1 MTFAAPQ
8 IVAAEPLLAGVRIAV
23 ARDEAFAFTY
33 GASLDLLRAMGAE
46 LRFFSPLHDRHVP
59 EADSLYLPGGYPEL
73 HHQALAQNSAMLD
86 AIRAHHAAG
95 KPLLAECGGMLY
107 LLDSLTDV
115 NGTRAE
121 LVGLL
126 QGDAVMQTKLAA
138 LALQSVELPEGTL
151 RGHTYHHS
159 LTSTEWQPIAR
170 GLSPNGGR
178 GAEAVYRQGRM
189 TASYVHFYFPSNPA
203 AVAALFVPGP

>member
-1 MTFAAPQ
+1 
-8 IVAAEPLLAGVRIAV
+8 
-23 ARDEAFAFTY
+23 
-33 GASLDLLRAMGAE
+33 
-46 LRFFSPLHDRHVP
+46 
-59 EADSLYLPGGYPEL
+59 
-73 HHQALAQNSAMLD
+73 MLT

-115 NGTRAE
+115 EGTRAE

-126 QGDAVMQTKLAA
+126 AGDAVMQKKLAA
-138 LALQSVELPEGTL
+138 LALQSVELPEGVL

-170 GLSPNGGR
+170 GQSPNGGR
-178 GAEAVYRQGRM
+178 GAEAVFRQGRM
-189 TASYVHFYFPSNPA
+189 TASYVHFYFPSNPSA
-203 AVAALFVPGP
+203 IAALFAPDRGTAFASRLALPEETQSSVGAGLLAKAASRSGANSPAIARGFDGK

>member
-1 MTFAAPQ
+1 M
-8 IVAAEPLLAGVRIAV
+8 LA
-23 ARDEAFAFTY
+23 
-33 GASLDLLRAMGAE
+33 
-46 LRFFSPLHDRHVP
+46 
-59 EADSLYLPGGYPEL
+59 
-73 HHQALAQNSAMLD
+73 

-115 NGTRAE
+115 DGNRAE
-121 LVGLL
+121 LLGLL
-126 QGDAVMQTKLAA
+126 PGDAVMQKKLAA
-138 LALQSVELPEGTL
+138 LALQSVELPEGVL

-159 LTSTEWQPIAR
+159 LTSTECQPIAR

-189 TASYVHFYFPSNPA
+189 TASYVHFYFPSNPS
-203 AVAALFVPGP
+203 AVAALFAPNVGGGLPSIGP

>member
-1 MTFAAPQ
+1 M
-8 IVAAEPLLAGVRIAV
+8 LA
-23 ARDEAFAFTY
+23 
-33 GASLDLLRAMGAE
+33 
-46 LRFFSPLHDRHVP
+46 
-59 EADSLYLPGGYPEL
+59 
-73 HHQALAQNSAMLD
+73 

-115 NGTRAE
+115 EGTRAE

-126 QGDAVMQTKLAA
+126 KGEAVMQKRLAA
-138 LALQSVELPEGTL
+138 LALQAVELPEGSL

-159 LTSTEWQPIAR
+159 LTTTELTPIAR

-178 GAEAVYRQGRM
+178 GAEAVYREGRM
-189 TASYVHFYFPSNPA
+189 TASYVHFYFPSNPV
-203 AVAALFVPGP
+203 AVAALFAPGLETAIAGKPAPTGDCVSSGIAPPTVGAGLPAMGP